1 MRKAGYRGLRMSGFG
16 KTVYKVRLSNR
27 SANRGK
33 SGGFRAIYFMDGP
46 ETVVFI
52 HIYSKTDKNDAS
64 PGEIIERL
72 RDIG

>member
-33 SGGFRAIYFMDGP
+33 SGGFRAIYCLV
-46 ETVVFI
+46 EKEQRVFI
-52 HIYSKTDKNDAS
+52 HITSKTDKNDAS